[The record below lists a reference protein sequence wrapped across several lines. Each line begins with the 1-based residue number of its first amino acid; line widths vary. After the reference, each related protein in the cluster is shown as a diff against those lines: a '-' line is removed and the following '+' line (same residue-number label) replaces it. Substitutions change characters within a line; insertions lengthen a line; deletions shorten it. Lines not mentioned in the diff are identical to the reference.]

1 MATDAEIKIKVGF
14 EPGEV
19 PPEVFD
25 RIVGMAEDFTGEFS
39 EASNQLRQMRE
50 EADGVA
56 DAVQRAMNV
65 ARPGSLTESNLTDA
79 FGSID
84 QASQFTSL
92 GARAGQLSHD
102 LSEVGNSLSELWQK
116 FVDGT
121 VPAAQMEAAL
131 TKGAASLREM
141 DETRRALAQDLGSG
155 QRGMVQIDNAAIQQS
170 NAQIAELGN
179 EIAEASRHIGEMKQQ
194 AADTAQAVRWL
205 FEQAQQTGNRTL
217 KESLLEA
224 FGGGERVNEILSL
237 RKGVAQL
244 EAAMDLV
251 PQKASEI
258 ASAVDE
264 GTLSASEGIEK
275 FSSLAQ
281 VFRRFSGVGN
291 EISQAMASFEK
302 VEGVDAVLN
311 SFAEVRNRATEMQAS
326 LTGVVDGLQ
335 ANTNEWRAY
344 QAALDSSADGY
355 TKANAAAQQAIAQ
368 NTALEQALQKVA
380 PALSKHLQAVEDAAR
395 AYDGSNDAAD
405 AANAALREIST
416 SLDADGQSIDTLTE
430 RVSAAY
436 ARRAA
441 AAEQAADRESSAS
454 EKAQAAH
461 ERMTYAMQLATMSK
475 HELLEESNRLR
486 AALQAEAA
494 AGNQAGYERLTQR
507 MVELRK
513 AMEESTRTASVNRIQ
528 WMQSAQTAAQM
539 GESVTNVARGIANM
553 SDAAKA
559 GELNLVGM
567 ASSVM
572 QLSLALKAGLGPIG
586 WVMMAV
592 QGLQMAWN
600 AYARS
605 KQTALEADRKIQQE
619 NIQQLEKLIA
629 RQKEIIAN
637 ELDEEKDE
645 RVRALQKQTEAERAA
660 LASQQEAGERASQHR
675 IAITREETR
684 QRLAELER
692 LAKSGALSEEQAEQE
707 KQAANDR
714 LRQVEANARTE
725 GEKRR
730 EILLEYD
737 RDTAQKELNLARELS
752 SQYKQKWSSILRV
765 VATDDSELLA
775 LKQKLKALEVE
786 KGAEKKKFQEIS
798 DRYDKALSEEASSAA
813 VYSNWNRYYK
823 LQAEYQKEQ
832 DEHKQRLSDLDEQ
845 IARAKDEEAR
855 NSERYANSTE
865 AAYQAAK
872 GLPEFAGM
880 ERDEVLET
888 IRTIQGK
895 NKALQEQV
903 SQAERTLEMR
913 ERALESEQSDA
924 ENSRELAD
932 LQERG
937 IAAVRE
943 YQRSLSQAADHE
955 RELTSARQVEK
966 ETRDRVKRELDGI
979 VGLTKTSGSY
989 SERDARTTAEIYV
1002 ADRQILQQRLAELRE
1017 ARRSAQSSG
1026 ATAETIKQIDEKLKS
1041 TESQLTGLDQSVKE
1055 ATVEV
1060 LRRLNVTKEG
1070 ADIELVSTLSRHQS
1084 GLARNEQRIEERLNR
1099 LSRMTDRYGEAL
1111 KGGDDAGAAE
1121 LKTAIANERRSLL
1134 RLAKKLDQ
1142 YTASGD
1148 MATAE
1153 VTRALSDNELQRQ
1166 AVERMAGQRTPQ
1178 ARQPIQQTAA
1188 QRRPQQQMNQPV
1200 QQQPQQM
1207 QQTQHVDT
1215 SRVSQAASAMQQQAD
1230 QMRQVVDRLNGTLN
1244 SVTQISQSMVRYMAQ
1259 TNAQLAQHQTHLE
1272 TLQRQIRVQA
1282 ANNI

>member
-141 DETRRALAQDLGSG
+141 DEARRALAQDIGSG

-217 KESLLEA
+217 KEALLEA

-311 SFAEVRNRATEMQAS
+311 SIAEVRNRATEMQAS

-441 AAEQAADRESSAS
+441 AAEQAADREASAS
-454 EKAQAAH
+454 EKAQAAQD
-461 ERMTYAMQLATMSK
+461 RMTYAMQLATMSK

-528 WMQSAQTAAQM
+528 WMQSAQTASQM

-605 KQTALEADRKIQQE
+605 KQSALEADRKIQQE
-619 NIQQLEKLIA
+619 NIQQLEKIIA

-645 RVRALQKQTEAERAA
+645 RVRAMQTQTEVERAA
-660 LASQQEAGERASQHR
+660 LASQQEAEERASQHR

-714 LRQVEANARTE
+714 LRQVEENARTE

-786 KGAEKKKFQEIS
+786 KGDEKKKFQEIS
-798 DRYDKALSEEASSAA
+798 DRYDKALSEESSSAA

-823 LQAEYQKEQ
+823 LQEEYQKEQ
-832 DEHKQRLSDLDEQ
+832 DAHKQRLSDLDEQ

-872 GLPEFAGM
+872 GFPEFAGM

-903 SQAERTLEMR
+903 SQAQRTLEMR

-955 RELTSARQVEK
+955 RELSASRQVEK
-966 ETRDRVKRELDGI
+966 ETRDRVKRELDDI

-989 SERDARTTAEIYV
+989 SERDARTTAEIYA

-1017 ARRSAQSSG
+1017 ARRSAQSTG

-1060 LRRLNVTKEG
+1060 LRRLNVAKEG

-1111 KGGDDAGAAE
+1111 QGGDDAGAAE

-1178 ARQPIQQTAA
+1178 ARQPIQQTAV
-1188 QRRPQQQMNQPV
+1188 QRRPQQQMIQPV
-1200 QQQPQQM
+1200 LQQPQQM

-1230 QMRQVVDRLNGTLN
+1230 QMRQVVDRLNGTLD
-1244 SVTQISQSMVRYMAQ
+1244 SVTQISQTMVRYMAQ

>member
-84 QASQFTSL
+84 QASQFTAL
-92 GARAGQLSHD
+92 GERAGQLSHD
-102 LSEVGNSLSELWQK
+102 LSEVGNSLSEMWQK

-141 DETRRALAQDLGSG
+141 DEARRALAQDIGSG

-179 EIAEASRHIGEMKQQ
+179 EIAEASRNIGEMKQQ

-237 RKGVAQL
+237 SKGVAQL

-264 GTLSASEGIEK
+264 GTLSASGGVEK

-326 LTGVVDGLQ
+326 LTGVLDGLQ

-395 AYDGSNDAAD
+395 AYDGSDDAAD
-405 AANAALREIST
+405 AANAALRKIST

-441 AAEQAADRESSAS
+441 AAEQAADREASAS
-454 EKAQAAH
+454 EKAQAAQD
-461 ERMTYAMQLATMSK
+461 RMTYAMQLATMSK

-528 WMQSAQTAAQM
+528 WMQSAQTASQM

-605 KQTALEADRKIQQE
+605 KQSALEADRKIQQE
-619 NIQQLEKLIA
+619 NIQQLEKIIA

-637 ELDEEKDE
+637 ELEAEKDE
-645 RVRALQKQTEAERAA
+645 RVRALQMQTEAERAA
-660 LASQQEAGERASQHR
+660 LASQQEAEERASQHR

-714 LRQVEANARTE
+714 LRQVEENARTE

-798 DRYDKALSEEASSAA
+798 DRYDKAISEEASSAA

-989 SERDARTTAEIYV
+989 SERDARTTAEIYA
-1002 ADRQILQQRLAELRE
+1002 ADRQMLQQRLAELRE

-1026 ATAETIKQIDEKLKS
+1026 ATAETIKQIDEKL
-1041 TESQLTGLDQSVKE
+1041 TETSKTLTGLEQSARE
-1055 ATVEV
+1055 AAIEV
-1060 LRRLNVTKEG
+1060 LRRLNVDNEG
-1070 ADIELVSTLSRHQS
+1070 FSVDLVANLRRYQPAINKAAQRLEKMLEYRANLINRQSETLIRGDEDGAREQQQS
-1084 GLARNEQRIEERLNR
+1084 INAITRRIR
-1099 LSRMTDRYGEAL
+1099 
-1111 KGGDDAGAAE
+1111 
-1121 LKTAIANERRSLL
+1121 
-1134 RLAKKLDQ
+1134 RLAQQADQ

-1148 MATAE
+1148 MATVA
-1153 VTRALSDNELQRQ
+1153 VQQAFSDQRIMRDAARRRTRAEQRTAAAREREAQRAEQDSTRSTRQ
-1166 AVERMAGQRTPQ
+1166 ATA
-1178 ARQPIQQTAA
+1178 QQTGATQAA
-1188 QRRPQQQMNQPV
+1188 RV
-1200 QQQPQQM
+1200 QQAGEGLRQQN
-1207 QQTQHVDT
+1207 
-1215 SRVSQAASAMQQQAD
+1215 D
-1230 QMRQVVDRLNGTLN
+1230 QMRQFVARCESALGSLVQTCQTFTAFMAGANARIAQQQ
-1244 SVTQISQSMVRYMAQ
+1244 TQIDS
-1259 TNAQLAQHQTHLE
+1259 
-1272 TLQRQIRVQA
+1272 LQRQVRTQA
-1282 ANNI
+1282 RNSI

>member
-141 DETRRALAQDLGSG
+141 DEARRALAQDIGSG
-155 QRGMVQIDNAAIQQS
+155 RRGMVQIDNAAIQQS

-217 KESLLEA
+217 KEALLEA

-311 SFAEVRNRATEMQAS
+311 SIAEVRNRATEMQAS

-416 SLDADGQSIDTLTE
+416 ALDADGQSIDTLTE

-605 KQTALEADRKIQQE
+605 KQSALEADRKIQQE
-619 NIQQLEKLIA
+619 NIQQLKKIIA

-660 LASQQEAGERASQHR
+660 LASQQEAEERASQHR

-737 RDTAQKELNLARELS
+737 RSTAERTLELYREL
-752 SQYKQKWSSILRV
+752 YKEQENKWGSILRIN
-765 VATDDSELLA
+765 TKEDSTLL
-775 LKQKLKALEVE
+775 LMRQQVKALEVTQSKRQE
-786 KGAEKKKFQEIS
+786 RIDEIS
-798 DRYDKALSEEASSAA
+798 GILEEGVKGIVIRNPGIALDKIGSIMKE
-813 VYSNWNRYYK
+813 
-823 LQAEYQKEQ
+823 LQAEQARLQKEFIDGGLTLHDAQ
-832 DEHKQRLSDLDEQ
+832 DNLVKLEKEKVD
-845 IARAKDEEAR
+845 RA
-855 NSERYANSTE
+855 E

-903 SQAERTLEMR
+903 SQAQRTLEMR

-955 RELTSARQVEK
+955 RELTASRQVEK
-966 ETRDRVKRELDGI
+966 ETRDRVKRELDDI

-989 SERDARTTAEIYV
+989 SERDSRTTAEIYA

-1060 LRRLNVTKEG
+1060 LRRLNIAKEG

-1111 KGGDDAGAAE
+1111 QGGDDAGAAE

-1166 AVERMAGQRTPQ
+1166 AVERMAGPRTPQ
-1178 ARQPIQQTAA
+1178 ARQPIRQTAA

-1207 QQTQHVDT
+1207 QHVDT

-1230 QMRQVVDRLNGTLN
+1230 QMRQVVDRLNGTLD